1 LASLRWFGHPIAKK
15 KKNLIGFDPWRWLNP
30 KEILDG
36 LVLEGGRRKKNMLE
50 RKKKRG
56 KK

>member
-36 LVLEGGRRKKNMLE
+36 LVLEGGRRKKKYARE
-50 RKKKRG
+50 EKKKR
-56 KK
+56 